1 MTATLASN
9 PVTIAPPAPLISLT
23 RPWFLTRWAI
33 PPATIGL
40 TEGAALALEAH
51 ALPASIALT
60 GSVAAVLATSRLSG
74 TVGRE
79 RLTGAALAALCA
91 SSAPLLP
98 AHVGYSVAAVGG
110 LAAGLPW
117 LPRSARRVQRRRI
130 NEIRA
135 AWPAVVAQADL
146 PAGTELVDVA
156 PTATGW
162 RLWLRTP
169 RGFPADL
176 VADRSRRIAA
186 ALGRGTVRVF
196 VSDAD
201 ASRCSVEVTE
211 GTDPLAAGTLPRPG
225 ETVATIRNG
234 APFGIDARG
243 RTVTLPVVE
252 SSGLIG
258 GRPGGGKSVGLSLV
272 AAAAVEAPDAEL
284 WAIDLKRGVELA
296 PWLNA
301 TTRAATTPEA
311 AAALLGALEATM
323 ADRLDALTA
332 AGTRKH
338 RPTAGDRLI
347 VLIVDELAELDK
359 ETFGQLRRVLSL
371 GRAAGIS
378 VWAATQRPS
387 ADLVPSAVRA
397 LFRLAIA
404 YPVRRKSDSEVI
416 LGQGWASEGVDASTL
431 TAPGLAWLIADGGPT
446 RLKSFYL
453 DDAGIGRIVAR
464 HTGTNRNEPERPPGT
479 DHPETGPTV
488 RNGAERSAPEPT
500 VMAQRAKPEP
510 ANLDAHPGWSAAGG
524 YALALH
530 RAIAATPS
538 TAAAAARMVG
548 CSDRH
553 ARSCLASLA
562 TVGLTARIGTQW
574 ESLPVSLEALDT
586 LDAGAVT

>member
-1 MTATLASN
+1 MMTATLAPN
-9 PVTIAPPAPLISLT
+9 PIAVAQPSPLISLT

-33 PPATIGL
+33 PPATIAV

-79 RLTGAALAALCA
+79 RLTGGALAALCA

-98 AHVGYSVAAVGG
+98 AHIGYSVAAVGG

-130 NEIRA
+130 HEIRA

-284 WAIDLKRGVELA
+284 WAVDLKRGVELA

-311 AAALLGALEATM
+311 AAALFGALEATM
-323 ADRLDALTA
+323 ADRLDALA
-332 AGTRKH
+332 SSGSRKH
-338 RPTAGDRLI
+338 RPSPEDPLI
-347 VLIVDELAELDK
+347 VLLVDELAELDK
-359 ETFGQLRRVLSL
+359 DTFAQLRRILSL

-387 ADLVPSAVRA
+387 ADLVPTAVRG
-397 LFRLAIA
+397 LFRLAIS
-404 YPVRRKSDSEVI
+404 YPVRRRSDSEVI
-416 LGQGWASEGVDASTL
+416 LGQGWAAEGVDASTL
-431 TAPGLAWLIADGGPT
+431 SAPGLAWLIADGGPT
-446 RLKSFYL
+446 RLKSYYL
-453 DDAGIGRIVAR
+453 DDADIGRLVAQ
-464 HTGTNRNEPERPPGT
+464 HTGTGRKQPEPPPR
-479 DHPETGPTV
+479 PETPENGPAFRTV
-488 RNGAERSAPEPT
+488 PEPSGT
-500 VMAQRAKPEP
+500 NPPHRAQRATTGT
-510 ANLDAHPGWSAAGG
+510 NLDGHPGWKAAGG

-530 RAIAATPS
+530 RSLTASPS
-538 TAAAAARMVG
+538 TAAAAARAVG
-548 CSDRH
+548 CSDKH
-553 ARSCLASLA
+553 ARSALARLA
-562 TVGLTARIGTQW
+562 TVGLAARIGTQW
-574 ESLPVSLEALDT
+574 EALPASIDALEALEG
-586 LDAGAVT
+586 GAR